1 MNFLHPW
8 AIALG
13 TLGAAL
19 PLMIHWLTRPRP
31 VRLPLSTIRFVRELV
46 QQRRARKRLRDF
58 LVLLLRVLAVLLLA
72 LAIARPQWGQQPL
85 ISPDDTGAAARVVLL
100 DVSQSMAA
108 ESHGVQL
115 LERARPLAAGFLASQ
130 TELQADLILAG
141 TTAHATFGRLS
152 TNFLVLRNELSEVK
166 PRPERLN
173 VQAALNK
180 AGELLAA
187 VDGAERRRE
196 LVVISD
202 FQRTN
207 WASADFSV
215 LPEDTRI
222 QLESVAPAQPLAN
235 LAILRIGTP
244 DRVEQGR
251 EARLEVDV
259 GNYSPTPRQVQV
271 EIVLGEAVY
280 RAEGLCPAQTR
291 TTLSTEVP
299 LRSAGWQTGEARLV
313 NVQDALA
320 ADNVRP
326 FVLDVRP
333 APTYALLTSQLA
345 EQVPSSSYYLER
357 ALSPMAGRTGRPE
370 ARVVRINAN
379 ALDRDALATTDV
391 LVLDHPGRL
400 SEETIRLLAT
410 LLRRGRGIFYVAA
423 EPQDAVNLQLLAD
436 AAGADLQL
444 PVTFAPPPAGQRRR
458 NLFLVDV
465 RREQAPFRIFGDE
478 LTAVTGSLRFSG
490 GLATQRRERAL
501 ADDILATYSDR
512 SICLVV
518 STCAEGTL
526 AVLNADLATSNL
538 PSSPAFVPLMGELM
552 GRLLARRR
560 GADALACGE
569 PVAVYL
575 PTTAGVATGLHISG
589 PPSAGDD
596 LGMVIEES
604 GGVLWRCPSLNAPGV
619 YRVSRQGQTVFALAA
634 ALPAEEADLTP
645 LEPTVLR
652 ERLAGGRKVH
662 YRAQSRDDEE
672 HDDLWSWLAVACVG
686 CVLGEF
692 LTLKAFRS

>member
-13 TLGAAL
+13 SAGAAL
-19 PLMIHWLTRPRP
+19 PLVIHWLTRPRP

-85 ISPDDTGAAARVVLL
+85 VNPDDGGAAARVVLL

-115 LERARPLAAGFLASQ
+115 LERARPLAAGYLTSQ
-130 TELQADLILAG
+130 PDLHANLILAA
-141 TTAHATFGRLS
+141 TTARPTFDRLS
-152 TNFLVLRNELSEVK
+152 TNFPVLRNELSEVR

-180 AGELLAA
+180 AAELLTAA
-187 VDGAERRRE
+187 DAPERRRE

-222 QLESVAPAQPLAN
+222 QLDSVAPAQPLAN
-235 LAILRIGTP
+235 LAILRVGSP

-251 EARLEVDV
+251 DVRLEVDV

-271 EIVLGEAVY
+271 EIVLGEAIY
-280 RAEGLCPAQTR
+280 RAEGLCPPNTR
-291 TTLSTEVP
+291 TTLSTEIP
-299 LRSAGWQTGEARLV
+299 LRGAGWQTGEARLV

-320 ADNVRP
+320 ADNVRS

-333 APTYALLTSQLA
+333 APTYVLMTSQSA

-357 ALSPMAGRTGRPE
+357 ALSPLAGRTGRSE
-370 ARVVRINAN
+370 ARVIRAN
-379 ALDRDALATTDV
+379 PNQLDRDSLASADV

-423 EPQDAVNLQLLAD
+423 EAQDAVNLHLLAD
-436 AAGADLQL
+436 AAGSDLQL

-465 RREQAPFRIFGDE
+465 RRDQAPFRIFGDD

-490 GLATQRRERAL
+490 GLATQRREGAL
-501 ADDILATYSDR
+501 SDDVLASYSDR
-512 SICLVV
+512 STCLVV
-518 STCAEGTL
+518 SACAEGSL
-526 AVLNADLATSNL
+526 AVLNADLSVSNL

-552 GRLLARRR
+552 GRLLGRRR
-560 GADALACGE
+560 GGDAIACGE

-575 PTTAGVATGLHISG
+575 PTTAGVAAGLHISG
-589 PPSAGDD
+589 PPNAGDD
-596 LGMVIEES
+596 LGQVIEES
-604 GGVLWRCPSLNAPGV
+604 SGVLWRCPALHAPGV
-619 YRVSRQGQTVFALAA
+619 YRVSRQGQTVFSLAA
-634 ALPAEEADLTP
+634 AVPPEEADLAA
-645 LEPTVLR
+645 LEPTVLH
-652 ERLAGGRKVH
+652 ERLARGRKVH

-672 HDDLWSWLAVACVG
+672 HDDLWSWLAVACIG
-686 CVLGEF
+686 CILGEF
-692 LTLKAFRS
+692 LALKAFRS